1 MTKTQQCS
9 WPHIWF
15 LAAAPCHLPLQGFVW
30 RFMTYL
36 GLRYCNQRSK
46 RTPLARMF
54 TLMWLVLTRA
64 KRKWQR
70 WRGSF
75 RQPDVEASLGLK
87 PDQTASGSWTQPQ
100 SSANGLASPLLI

>member
-1 MTKTQQCS
+1 MCQ
-9 WPHIWF
+9 
-15 LAAAPCHLPLQGFVW
+15 HLPLQGFVW

-75 RQPDVEASLGLK
+75 RQPEVDADFGLK
-87 PDQTASGSWTQPQ
+87 PDQAASASWTRPQ
-100 SSANGLASPLLI
+100 SSANELASPLLI

>member
-1 MTKTQQCS
+1 MQ
-9 WPHIWF
+9 
-15 LAAAPCHLPLQGFVW
+15 LAECLTPGSSTLPSLQGFVW

-75 RQPDVEASLGLK
+75 RQPEGDADLGLK
-87 PDQTASGSWTQPQ
+87 ANRAASGSWTQPQ
-100 SSANGLASPLLI
+100 TTANGLASPLLI